1 MNIPSMMMNVI
12 RMVPFFFILVPV
24 SIQAQDGHPEIV
36 ILATGGTI
44 AGSGATTTSS
54 ASYQSA
60 TVGVE
65 ALIQAVPELA
75 ELADVRGE
83 QVFQIPS
90 QDYTNEYLMQL
101 GRRVSKLVKSDD
113 VDGIV
118 ITHGTDTLE
127 ETGFF
132 LNLVIHTEK
141 PIVVVGAMRPGT
153 ALSADGA
160 LNLFNAVALASSK
173 DSRGKGVLITL
184 NDEIHTA
191 RDATKSINIR
201 PNAFSSPW
209 GALGMVVESHAY
221 WFRAP
226 VKRHTIHSEF
236 NIDEIDELANVQ
248 LVYAHGNLD
257 DSIYKEH
264 QRNNA
269 VAIIHAGTGNG
280 SVSSH
285 IFPTVLDISNSGIHI
300 IRSSRVMQGGFV
312 VRNGEEDD
320 DANGWVV
327 SHDLNPQ
334 KARLLAAVALT
345 KTRSVD
351 ELQRIF
357 WEY

>member
-1 MNIPSMMMNVI
+1 MNNQCMVI
-12 RMVPFFFILVPV
+12 RQFSNALFFLFLVPL
-24 SIQAQDGHPEIV
+24 SIQAQGELSNIV

-44 AGSGATTTSS
+44 AGSGATSTSS
-54 ASYQSA
+54 ASYESA
-60 TVGVE
+60 TVGVD
-65 ALIQAVPELA
+65 ALIQAVPELT
-75 ELADVRGE
+75 ELANVRGE
-83 QVFQIPS
+83 QVFQIAS
-90 QDYTNEYLMQL
+90 QDYTNERLLQL
-101 GRRVSKLVKSDD
+101 GRRVSQLVKSDD

-127 ETGFF
+127 ETSFF

-160 LNLFNAVALASSK
+160 LNLFNAVALASSV

-191 RDATKSINIR
+191 RDASKSINIR

-209 GALGMVVESHAY
+209 GALGMIVERQAY
-221 WFRAP
+221 WFRDP
-226 VKRHTIHSEF
+226 VKRHTVHSEF
-236 NIDEIDELANVQ
+236 NVDEIDELANVQ

-257 DSIYKEH
+257 DTLYKEH
-264 QRNNA
+264 QRNGA

-285 IFPTVLDISNSGIHI
+285 IFPTVLDISNSGVHF

-312 VRNGEEDD
+312 LRNGEEDD

-334 KARLLAAVALT
+334 KARILAAVALT
-345 KTRSVD
+345 QSRSAD
-351 ELQRIF
+351 DLQRIF

>member
-1 MNIPSMMMNVI
+1 MNKFLVSLI
-12 RMVPFFFILVPV
+12 FISLISVQSV
-24 SIQAQDGHPEIV
+24 QAQIDLSNVV

-44 AGSGATTTSS
+44 AGSGATTTAS

-60 TVGVE
+60 TVGVD

-75 ELADVRGE
+75 EIANVKGE

-90 QDYTNEYLMQL
+90 QDYTNARLLQL
-101 GRRVSKLVKSDD
+101 GRRVSELVKSDD

-132 LNLVIHTEK
+132 LNLVIHTDK

-153 ALSADGA
+153 ALSADGS
-160 LNLFNAVALASSK
+160 LNLFNAVALAANH

-191 RDATKSINIR
+191 RDATKSVNIR

-209 GALGMVVESHAY
+209 GALGMMVESRAY

-226 VKRHTIHSEF
+226 VKRHTMQSEF
-236 NIDEIDELANVQ
+236 NIDEIVELANVQ
-248 LVYAHGNLD
+248 VVYAHGNMD
-257 DSIYKEH
+257 DTLYNEH
-264 QRNNA
+264 QRNGA
-269 VAIIHAGTGNG
+269 QAIIHAGTGNG
-280 SVSSH
+280 SVATH
-285 IFPTVLDISNSGIHI
+285 IFDTVLAISKGGVHF

-327 SHDLNPQ
+327 SHDLNPH
-334 KARLLAAVALT
+334 KARILAAVALT
-345 KTRSVD
+345 KPRSVE